1 MANEQILVVEDEG
14 IVALDIQSMLEDLGY
29 QVPITVGSGEEAL
42 ASIAENRPNLVLM
55 DINLDGEIDGVETAE
70 QIRDRYNIPVVYLT
84 AYSDDDTLQRAKL
97 TTPFGYLVKPLEAR
111 SLKTTI
117 EMAIYRHELEQELKQ
132 SKEWFATTLRS
143 IGDAVIAT
151 DESRKIAFLNTI
163 AEQLT
168 GWSQNEA
175 IGREVSEV
183 LYLIDEDRGVAI
195 ENPGLAFFSGQ
206 LSGETID
213 EAVLVAKQ
221 GRHIPIENTVTPITD
236 RNNRTIGVV
245 WVFRDISDRK
255 QAEALE
261 KDRIRLET
269 EVKQRS
275 IAEAEIRRSLELE
288 RQLSELKSRLIANV
302 SHEFRTPLSV
312 ILSSSE
318 LLQTY
323 SDIWSE
329 EKKNS
334 HFQRIKS
341 AIDYM
346 TKLVSD
352 VSVIGQAEAGKL
364 SINPVPL
371 ELVQF
376 CRDLVEERQI
386 TAGDRYQISFETNR
400 DRLEVTIDDK
410 ILEHILLNLLS
421 NALKYS
427 PEGGRIEFKLTLKES
442 ESTPEESPHEAIV
455 ISIQDPGI
463 GIPPEDLPNLF
474 KSFQR
479 ATNVRTI
486 RGTGLGLSIV
496 RKCVDLLEGQ
506 IEIKSEIGRGTT
518 VTVTLP
524 RYCKQSS

>member
-1 MANEQILVVEDEG
+1 
-14 IVALDIQSMLEDLGY
+14 
-29 QVPITVGSGEEAL
+29 
-42 ASIAENRPNLVLM
+42 
-55 DINLDGEIDGVETAE
+55 
-70 QIRDRYNIPVVYLT
+70 
-84 AYSDDDTLQRAKL
+84 
-97 TTPFGYLVKPLEAR
+97 
-111 SLKTTI
+111 
-117 EMAIYRHELEQELKQ
+117 
-132 SKEWFATTLRS
+132 
-143 IGDAVIAT
+143 
-151 DESRKIAFLNTI
+151 
-163 AEQLT
+163 
-168 GWSQNEA
+168 
-175 IGREVSEV
+175 
-183 LYLIDEDRGVAI
+183 
-195 ENPGLAFFSGQ
+195 
-206 LSGETID
+206 
-213 EAVLVAKQ
+213 
-221 GRHIPIENTVTPITD
+221 
-236 RNNRTIGVV
+236 
-245 WVFRDISDRK
+245 
-255 QAEALE
+255 
-261 KDRIRLET
+261 LET

-479 ATNVRTI
+479 ATNVGTI